1 MPLNSLLG
9 KELARRALPG
19 GGFADRPQGQFRAD
33 ATAWGILASQ
43 GLGLSQEDLE
53 RHRSRLLLEQ
63 QQDGRVRLSSHHPGS
78 YWPTALAI
86 LAWQGS
92 PGSHVAHDL
101 AVRFLLNTTGIHF
114 QRKPD
119 DIVTHD
125 TSLRG
130 WPWVE
135 GTHSWVEPTALCLMA
150 LRVAGYGGHARAS
163 EAVRMIL
170 DRQLPH
176 GGWNSGNTLIFGRE
190 LHPNPEGTGSA
201 LCALVGQVDRQTV
214 TRSLNYLTDEVERLR
229 TPISLGWSLIG
240 LAAWGRWP
248 AKGAVLVERC
258 LANQGRY
265 GGYDTSSLCLLVLGD
280 LAGDAKIQNPLS
292 PNPASFVAS
301 S

>member
-9 KELARRALPG
+9 KELTQRALPG

-92 PGSHVAHDL
+92 PESHVAHDL

-150 LRVAGYGGHARAS
+150 LRAAGYGGHARAS

-280 LAGDAKIQNPLS
+280 LAGDAKIQHPLS
-292 PNPASFVAS
+292 PNPASVVAS